1 MNISGK
7 LPLIVLAGMDSLMT
21 VHVPFGEIAATLLLG
36 LTKVVSHSC
45 SSATATAD
53 SSIIVGC
60 SVYRWLA
67 VAGAVMLMPPCP
79 SCRALTPSLDPPA
92 RPLPCA

>member
-7 LPLIVLAGMDSLMT
+7 LPLSALAGMDSLMT

-45 SSATATAD
+45 SSATTTAD
-53 SSIIVGC
+53 SSIIVGR

-67 VAGAVMLMPPCP
+67 VGRCCHAHASM
-79 SCRALTPSLDPPA
+79 SLV
-92 RPLPCA
+92 